1 DRDCPGDRADGSP
14 AGRGKHEMTSNAEYF
29 ARYEAIAAISRRM
42 LTAARRALWNDL
54 VHLQEEYRNLVD
66 ALKDAEAGVRLDDAE
81 RLRKY
86 ALIRQILADDAAIR
100 DLANPRM
107 ANLSALFAGRP
118 TRVLKELYGA
128 R

>member
-1 DRDCPGDRADGSP
+1 
-14 AGRGKHEMTSNAEYF
+14 MTSNEEYF
-29 ARYEAIAAISRRM
+29 ARYEAVAALSCRM
-42 LTAARRALWNDL
+42 LMAARRALWNDL
-54 VHLQEEYRNLVD
+54 VELQEEYRQLVE
-66 ALKDAEAGVRLDDAE
+66 ALRKADVGVKLDEAE

-107 ANLSALFAGRP
+107 AHLAALFAGRP

>member
-1 DRDCPGDRADGSP
+1 
-14 AGRGKHEMTSNAEYF
+14 MTSNAEYF

-54 VHLQEEYRNLVD
+54 LHLQEEYRHLVD
-66 ALKDAEAGVRLDDAE
+66 ALGAAETGVKLDDAE

-118 TRVLKELYGA
+118 ARLLKELYGA

>member
-1 DRDCPGDRADGSP
+1 
-14 AGRGKHEMTSNAEYF
+14 MTSNAEYF
-29 ARYEAIAAISRRM
+29 ARYEAVAAISCRM

-54 VHLQEEYRNLVD
+54 VHLQEEYRHLVE
-66 ALKDAEAGVRLDDAE
+66 ALKDADSDVKLDETE

-100 DLANPRM
+100 ELANPRM

-118 TRVLKELYGA
+118 ARMLKELYGA

>member
-1 DRDCPGDRADGSP
+1 
-14 AGRGKHEMTSNAEYF
+14 MTSNAEYF

-54 VHLQEEYRNLVD
+54 VDLQEEYRHLVE
-66 ALKDAEAGVRLDDAE
+66 ALRDAETGVKLDDAE

-86 ALIRQILADDAAIR
+86 ALICQILADDAAIR

>member
-1 DRDCPGDRADGSP
+1 
-14 AGRGKHEMTSNAEYF
+14 MTSNAEYF
-29 ARYEAIAAISRRM
+29 ARYEAIAALSCRM
-42 LTAARRALWNDL
+42 LIAARRALWNDL
-54 VHLQEEYRNLVD
+54 VHLQEEYRQLVE
-66 ALKDAEAGVRLDDAE
+66 ALREADVGVKLDEAE

-107 ANLSALFAGRP
+107 AHLSALFAGRS

>member
-1 DRDCPGDRADGSP
+1 
-14 AGRGKHEMTSNAEYF
+14 MTSNAEYF

-54 VHLQEEYRNLVD
+54 VHLQEEYRHLVET
-66 ALKDAEAGVRLDDAE
+66 LSDAEIDVKLDDSE

-107 ANLSALFAGRP
+107 ANLSALFTGRP
-118 TRVLKELYGA
+118 TRMLKELYGV

>member
-1 DRDCPGDRADGSP
+1 
-14 AGRGKHEMTSNAEYF
+14 MTSNAEYF
-29 ARYEAIAAISRRM
+29 DRYEAVAALSCRM
-42 LTAARRALWNDL
+42 LMAARRALWDDL
-54 VHLQEEYRNLVD
+54 VDLQEEYRHLVE
-66 ALKDAEAGVRLDDAE
+66 ALREADVGVKLDEAE

-107 ANLSALFAGRP
+107 AHLSALFAGRM
-118 TRVLKELYGA
+118 THVLKELYGA